1 MVKLFYIY
9 LDSEMGA
16 RNVPKGKISVKL
28 FTYSLAGILNI
39 FVAGDIT
46 AEYEQ

>member
-1 MVKLFYIY
+1 
-9 LDSEMGA
+9 MGA
-16 RNVPKGKISVKL
+16 RNMPKGKISVKL